1 MNESKKL
8 VKEGYN
14 QALEHIQ
21 FIYNRLYVQGKLE
34 DVCLKCPIMAEI
46 NKILE
51 MSREIQIEAIE
62 RIKHIHGLS
71 VGEFV
76 VKALR
81 SYLKQQNTTPNTL
94 SSLQKSPRTF
104 TMP

>member
-1 MNESKKL
+1 MSETLTTKE
-8 VKEGYN
+8 VKN
-14 QALEHIQ
+14 SQ
-21 FIYNRLYVQGKLE
+21 V
-34 DVCLKCPIMAEI
+34 
-46 NKILE
+46 
-51 MSREIQIEAIE
+51 EAIE

-81 SYLKQQNTTPNTL
+81 SYLKQKNTTSNSL